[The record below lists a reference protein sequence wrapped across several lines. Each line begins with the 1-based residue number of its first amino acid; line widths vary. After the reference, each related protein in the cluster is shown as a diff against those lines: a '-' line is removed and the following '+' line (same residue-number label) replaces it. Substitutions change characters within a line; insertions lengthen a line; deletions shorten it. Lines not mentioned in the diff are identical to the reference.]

1 MTDAA
6 GVTLAELEDDP
17 HRIWHQLRAKGPVV
31 WVDAVNG
38 WVIVE
43 RQAAVNAM
51 RDAATFTV
59 DDPRFSTGQIV
70 GPSMLST
77 DGPAHGRHRGPFV
90 TAFTATALTDAIDW
104 CNSEATRLVASIAAQ
119 REAELRTHIA
129 APLAVSTIVRTLG
142 LSDVDDDEV
151 LSWYRTIV
159 AEVEAI
165 NYGGLDKDKSL
176 AANDALVAAA
186 RRTIN
191 DNPAGF
197 LAGAAK
203 DLTAIEVASNV
214 AVIMFGAIE
223 TSEGATANALWHL
236 LTHPE
241 QLALVLNDPTLIP
254 AAVEESL
261 RLEPAASAVDRYATA
276 DTDFA
281 GVSIRKGDFVQ
292 VSLAAANRDPSVFVE
307 PDEYRVERPNT
318 RLSTTFAY
326 GPHACL
332 GIHLARAETIA
343 AVSAALRDL
352 PGLRLDRGQSQG
364 PQGLVFRKAAAV
376 TATWDTPADLAFSAG
391 DTQTN
396 VVAPLAQ

>member
-6 GVTLAELEDDP
+6 GVTLVELEDDP
-17 HRIWHQLRAKGPVV
+17 HRIWHQLRAEGPVV
-31 WVDAVNG
+31 WVDALNG

-43 RQAAVNAM
+43 RQAAVKAM

-59 DDPRFSTGQIV
+59 DDPRFSTGQVV

-77 DGPAHGRHRGPFV
+77 DGPAHDRHRGPFV
-90 TAFTATALTDAIDW
+90 TAFTATALSDAIDW

-197 LAGAAK
+197 LAGANK
-203 DLTAIEVASNV
+203 DLTAAEVASNV

-223 TSEGATANALWHL
+223 TSEGATANTLWHL
-236 LTHPE
+236 LTHPD
-241 QLALVLNDPTLIP
+241 QLALVLNDPTLI
-254 AAVEESL
+254 ASAVEESL
-261 RLEPAASAVDRYATA
+261 RLEPAASAVDRYATT
-276 DTDFA
+276 DTEFA
-281 GVSIRKGDFVQ
+281 GVLIRKGDFVQ
-292 VSLAAANRDPSVFVE
+292 VSLAAANRDPSVFAE

-343 AVSAALRDL
+343 AVRAALRGL
-352 PGLRLDRGQSQG
+352 PGLRLDRDQSQG

-376 TATWDTPADLAFSAG
+376 TATWDTPAS
-391 DTQTN
+391 
-396 VVAPLAQ
+396 

>member
-1 MTDAA
+1 MSRDRA
-6 GVTLAELEDDP
+6 VTLDDLENDP
-17 HRIWHQLRAKGPVV
+17 HQIWHQLRAEGPIV
-31 WVDAVNG
+31 WVEAING

-43 RQAAVNAM
+43 REAAVKAM

-59 DDPRFSTGQIV
+59 DDPRFSTGQVV

-77 DGPAHGRHRGPFV
+77 DGATHDRHRAPFV
-90 TAFTATALTDAIDW
+90 NAFTANALADIIEW
-104 CNSEATRLVASIAAQ
+104 CSTEADRLVGSIADQ
-119 REAELRTHIA
+119 EHTELRASIA

-142 LSDVDDDEV
+142 LSGVDDDEV
-151 LSWYRTIV
+151 LGWYRTIV

-165 NYGGLDKDKSL
+165 IYGGIDKDKGL
-176 AANDALVAAA
+176 AANNALVTAVH
-186 RRTIN
+186 RTII

-197 LAGAAK
+197 LAGAAEN
-203 DLTAIEVASNV
+203 LTTTEVASNV

-236 LTHPE
+236 LTHAD
-241 QLALVLNDPTLIP
+241 QLDAVLDNPSLIP

-261 RLEPAASAVDRYATA
+261 RLEPAASAVDRYATC
-276 DTDFA
+276 DTDLA

-292 VSLAAANRDPSVFVE
+292 VSLAAANRDPSVFAE
-307 PDEYRVERPNT
+307 PDDYRIDRPNP

-343 AVSAALRDL
+343 AVTAVLGAL
-352 PGLRLDRGQSQG
+352 PGLRLDQDQSQG
-364 PQGLVFRKAAAV
+364 PHGLVFRKAAAV
-376 TATWDTPADLAFSAG
+376 TATWHNSAG
-391 DTQTN
+391 
-396 VVAPLAQ
+396 